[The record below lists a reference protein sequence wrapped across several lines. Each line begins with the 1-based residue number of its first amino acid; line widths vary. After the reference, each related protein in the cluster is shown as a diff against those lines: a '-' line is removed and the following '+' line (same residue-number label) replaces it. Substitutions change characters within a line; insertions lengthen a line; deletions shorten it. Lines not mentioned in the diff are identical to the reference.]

1 MKNYRRGEENEFS
14 ATMGAG
20 GARKWFCVQQGDV
33 GPEICLE
40 VIRRVLPEK
49 KIERIQMLNDQQT
62 FASTYDAK
70 SVRFDIYVQDDRQ
83 RRYDI
88 EMQVVNEYNIL
99 QRARYYQS
107 MNSIDAYEKG
117 QDYREADDSY
127 IIFFCLFDPLEQ
139 GLQKYTMHRHV
150 DERPEIVLHDGSV
163 NIFFDVRSLKQTVSP
178 KMQQFLDVIAH
189 RKIEDTDDFVVKLRQ
204 RIQMV
209 KHDKKWRA
217 EYMRLSLYE
226 MDHRH
231 ELKEAREEGLN
242 LGKEQG
248 IIGTVQILK
257 AMNLSNDEV
266 IDKIMQQYHL
276 TQEEARE
283 YLAKS

>member
-1 MKNYRRGEENEFS
+1 M
-14 ATMGAG
+14 
-20 GARKWFCVQQGDV
+20 
-33 GPEICLE
+33 E